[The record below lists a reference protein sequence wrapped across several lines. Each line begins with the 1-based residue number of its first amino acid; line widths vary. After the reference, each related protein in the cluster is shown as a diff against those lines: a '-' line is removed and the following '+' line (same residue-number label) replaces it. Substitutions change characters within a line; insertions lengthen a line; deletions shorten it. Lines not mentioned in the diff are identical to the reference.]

1 MTSGVFKC
9 PTDDII
15 VQEGTFGF
23 SFIASGAISGG
34 ALVKPN
40 GTMQVVKTSNSQN
53 NAIGVAAYSVSK
65 DEVVTV
71 YGPGNIIRSY
81 CASATASGDDLFAG
95 AGGAFHNGGA
105 VEVIGELSPVVGIA
119 LEPCNAD
126 THIRILL
133 K

>member
-9 PTDDII
+9 PTDDVI

-23 SFIASGAISGG
+23 SFIASGAISG
-34 ALVKPN
+34 ASLVKPN
-40 GTMQVVKTSNSQN
+40 GTMEVVKTSDSQSNS
-53 NAIGVAAYSVSK
+53 IGVAAYSVSK
-65 DEVVTV
+65 GEVVTV

-81 CASATASGDDLFAG
+81 CASATASGDDLYAG
-95 AGGAFHNGGA
+95 VGGAFHNGGG
-105 VEVIGELSPVVGIA
+105 VVYGGLSPSIGIA